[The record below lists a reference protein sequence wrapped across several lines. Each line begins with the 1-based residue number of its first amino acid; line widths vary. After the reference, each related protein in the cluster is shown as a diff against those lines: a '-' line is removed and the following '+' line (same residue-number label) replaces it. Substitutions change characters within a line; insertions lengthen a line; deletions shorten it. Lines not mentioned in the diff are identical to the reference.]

1 MRRLS
6 FLVVRLRK
14 GRVYGISYLEACNIF
29 RRVSNFYLEKE
40 RSKVERCTSPLFR
53 QICGD
58 RSFGRLTVKVS
69 GGGVVELVIR
79 QKQGYTY
86 TDENN
91 FHPDK
96 FPVVFREVLDPE
108 ELVVV
113 LNNSRNYRSG
123 LFYSSFVPLLLN
135 LENLLKEVIEGE
147 MIPYSFSQ
155 NFKNGS
161 PDYMFFSVNGDPWGT
176 ELSSSTLNTIELLKK
191 RYLASLN

>member
-1 MRRLS
+1 M
-6 FLVVRLRK
+6 
-14 GRVYGISYLEACNIF
+14 SYSEACNIF

-69 GGGVVELVIR
+69 GDGVVELVIR

-108 ELVVV
+108 E
-113 LNNSRNYRSG
+113 
-123 LFYSSFVPLLLN
+123 FYSSFVPLLLK

>member
-1 MRRLS
+1 
-6 FLVVRLRK
+6 
-14 GRVYGISYLEACNIF
+14 
-29 RRVSNFYLEKE
+29 
-40 RSKVERCTSPLFR
+40 
-53 QICGD
+53 
-58 RSFGRLTVKVS
+58 VKVS
-69 GGGVVELVIR
+69 GDGVVELVIR

-86 TDENN
+86 TDENK